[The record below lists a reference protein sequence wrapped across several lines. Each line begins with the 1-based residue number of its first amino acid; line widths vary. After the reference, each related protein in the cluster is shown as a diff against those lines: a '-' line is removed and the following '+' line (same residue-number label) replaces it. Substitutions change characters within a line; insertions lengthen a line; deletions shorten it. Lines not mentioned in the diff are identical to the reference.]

1 MENKKIKNKC
11 IKLVALSCILI
22 CILITLSGCTAQEEN
37 DVGQKVEEELRYL
50 DDKLVSMLNQLNHI
64 QYMGYVI
71 TEEQNQE
78 SNKKSASGS
87 SSNSEGSD
95 NSQGG
100 SSEEGKSASDQ
111 ESDSSSGG
119 SSSKQSQSTSQGEG
133 GYTKYGLK
141 EVGVLTGDQK
151 EIDWADLKNTIELL
165 YSTWTSILVDLH
177 SAQIQNQDILD
188 FSTLMDQTITV
199 IKQENKE
206 QTLVSLVQL
215 YAYLPK
221 YIEQYSKD
229 SDKTNLAYT
238 KYYIL
243 GSYALVEQD
252 RWEDMKTA
260 IGQAQTY
267 YSNLMN
273 KVNENRQNQTQY
285 SKIYVLLNEMNG
297 AINLKDKD
305 VYYIKYKCLMENISH
320 I

>member
-1 MENKKIKNKC
+1 MEKEKMKNKW
-11 IKLVALSCILI
+11 IKLVALSCILV
-22 CILITLSGCTAQEEN
+22 CILITLSGCSAQEEN
-37 DVGQKVEEELRYL
+37 NVGQKLEEELRYL
-50 DDKLVSMLNQLNHI
+50 DDKIVSMLNKLNHI

-71 TEEQNQE
+71 TEEQNE
-78 SNKKSASGS
+78 ETKKSTTDSANDSG
-87 SSNSEGSD
+87 GSD

-100 SSEEGKSASDQ
+100 SSKEGKSNSNQ
-111 ESDSSSGG
+111 EGSDSSG
-119 SSSKQSQSTSQGEG
+119 SLSESQSESQGEG
-133 GYTKYGLK
+133 GYTKYSLK
-141 EVGVLTGDQK
+141 EMGILTSTQK
-151 EIDWADLKNTIELL
+151 EIDWVDLKNTIELL
-165 YSTWTSILVDLH
+165 YSTWTTILVDLH

-188 FSTLMDQTITV
+188 FSTLMDQTITT

-206 QTLVSLVQL
+206 QTLVLLVQL
-215 YAYLPK
+215 YSYLPK

-252 RWEDMKTA
+252 RWDEMKTA
-260 IGQAQTY
+260 ISQAQTY
-267 YSNLMN
+267 YSNLLN

-285 SKIYVLLNEMNG
+285 SKVYVLLNEMNG

-305 VYYIKYKCLMENISH
+305 VYYIKYKCLMENISR